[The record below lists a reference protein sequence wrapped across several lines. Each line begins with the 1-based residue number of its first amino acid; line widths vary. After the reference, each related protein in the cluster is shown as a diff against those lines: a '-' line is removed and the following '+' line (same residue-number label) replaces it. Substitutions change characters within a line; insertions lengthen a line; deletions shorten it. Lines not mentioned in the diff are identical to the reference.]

1 MNEFNFF
8 GPQTNTSVI
17 LIADDNPVNLS
28 LLEICLTTAGYKT
41 YLAGDGKIAL
51 EIIYKHKPDLLLL
64 DVYMPELSGF
74 EICSKI
80 KKDSELQSIPVIFMT
95 GAKDSESKIKGFE
108 LGAADFIGKPFQN
121 EEVLARIKL
130 HLSLVAMQKELK
142 AQNALLQEE
151 VNANIKKSNELLESE
166 NRYKQLAEISPDI
179 ILVYSK
185 EKIHYINPAG
195 YISLGINETDLINTN
210 FPDYVHPDDA
220 YLIEEVVKNSSD
232 EGKEKRL
239 FELRLKSK
247 DGKEIYAD
255 VFFTHITYYSQ
266 EANLV
271 VGRDVSERKNYEV
284 ALLQSQERFKNLV
297 QNVSGYIYSVHYEN
311 GIPHSAYHSPQC
323 FAITGYTPEEY
334 LADSYL
340 WINMVFSEDRP
351 RVEKFF
357 VNLDARIKT
366 TNIEHRIV
374 RKDGTIVWISNSFTI
389 HSKNENEIAD
399 IYGFIH
405 DITHRKDTEN
415 ILQQQNEFL
424 QKIMDSIPNPI
435 YYKDIKGLYRGCNVA
450 FEKYTG
456 LNKSEIIGK
465 TVFDVA
471 APEFVSV
478 YDKMDKELLN
488 NPGIQVYEYYVRLP
502 DGSYHNVVFNKA
514 TFQNP
519 NNTIGGIVGIIVDIT
534 ELKQI
539 QNELQETLEK
549 LKILETS
556 ITNSPAVV
564 FIWRNESR
572 MYIDFVSENIIQFGY
587 SSEDFVFHRLLLS
600 DFIYSEDLEN
610 VITEINY
617 YTDQQFNEFNQE
629 YRILTKS
636 GEIRWVDIRTWIQ
649 RDEDKKPNRYHSV
662 LIDITKRKSAE
673 FLLKENKERYQT
685 LAENSYDLICEVNDK
700 LNFLYLSPNFY
711 DLLGYLPEELLYRN
725 LLEIVHL
732 DDIPNVMKESK
743 KVKTRIV
750 LRIKH
755 KNGDWRW
762 FESAAKQYSTAT
774 GEKRGVIVSRDITQ
788 RKQIEKQLIQS
799 EKMVAVGEMSAMIA
813 HEFRNALTSV
823 KMILQLTGESDNLS
837 PNEKKSF
844 GVAINSIYHM
854 EKIVQQLLTFSH
866 PAPTEQS
873 IEDINVIMRDCLYL
887 IQVEAVKKGITIT
900 NKLADNVP
908 LLLLNSSNIKES
920 IVNILFNAMQAFDN
934 CNKETNRKIKVTTKK
949 ISVQEDIRDLSY
961 YSKPLLS
968 GNRYLDTSSELVIY
982 QGSECVMIEVKDN
995 GKGMDEECL
1004 SRIFQPFFT
1013 TKEKGSGLGL
1023 PIVKKNINALGGIL
1037 TVESHVNKGTSFKI
1051 YLPINTIQ

>member
-1 MNEFNFF
+1 MNEINFNEQ
-8 GPQTNTSVI
+8 QTNPSAI

-41 YLAGDGKIAL
+41 YLAPDGRKAL
-51 EIIYKHKPDLLLL
+51 DMVYQHKPDLLLL
-64 DVYMPELSGF
+64 DVFMPGLSGF
-74 EICSKI
+74 EVCSI
-80 KKDSELQSIPVIFMT
+80 VKKDIELKTIPIIFMT
-95 GAKDSESKIKGFE
+95 GAKDSESKLKGFD

-121 EEVLARIKL
+121 EEILARIKL
-130 HLSLVAMQKELK
+130 HLSLVSMQKELK
-142 AQNALLQEE
+142 TRNALLQEE
-151 VNANIKKSNELLESE
+151 VNANVKKSNELLESE

-195 YISLGINETDLINTN
+195 ISLLGIDSPDLMNTN
-210 FPDYVHPDDA
+210 FPDYIHPDDVH
-220 YLIEEVVKNSSD
+220 LVEEGIGFNSA
-232 EGKEKRL
+232 GKKEKRV
-239 FELRLKSK
+239 FELRLKTK
-247 DGKEIYAD
+247 NGKEIYVD
-255 VFFTHITYYSQ
+255 VFLAQIIYYSQ
-266 EANLV
+266 EAILV
-271 VGRDVSERKNYEV
+271 VGRDVSERKNYEE

-334 LADSYL
+334 LVDSFL
-340 WINMVFSEDRP
+340 WITMVYPEDRP

-357 VNLDARIKT
+357 VDLDVRIKT
-366 TNIEHRIV
+366 TSIEHRIV
-374 RKDGTIVWISNSFTI
+374 RKDGQVVWISNSFTI

-399 IYGFIH
+399 IYGYIH
-405 DITHRKDTEN
+405 DITHRKNTEN

-435 YYKDIKGLYRGCNVA
+435 YYKDVEGYYRGCNVA
-450 FEKYTG
+450 FEKNVG
-456 LNKSEIIGK
+456 LTKSEIIGK

-478 YDKMDKELLN
+478 YDKMDKELLS
-488 NPGIQVYEYYVRLP
+488 NPGVQVYEYYVRLP

-519 NNTIGGIVGIIVDIT
+519 NNTVGGIVGIIVDIT

-549 LKILETS
+549 LKVLETS

-587 SSEDFVFHRLLLS
+587 TAEDFIFHRMQLS
-600 DFIYSEDLEN
+600 DFIYHEDLET
-610 VITEINY
+610 VISEINY
-617 YTDQQFNEFNQE
+617 FTDQYFNEFNQE
-629 YRILTKS
+629 YRIITKS

-711 DLLGYLPEELLYRN
+711 DLLGYLPEEMLHRN

-732 DDIPNVMKESK
+732 DDIPNVMRESK
-743 KVKTRIV
+743 RLKTRIV

-762 FESAAKQYSTAT
+762 FESAAKQYSTAN

-837 PNEKKSF
+837 SSEKKSF

-873 IEDINVIMRDCLYL
+873 IEDINIIIQDCLYL

-900 NKLADNVP
+900 SKLADNVP

-934 CNKETNRKIKVTTKK
+934 YNKGSNRKIKVITKK
-949 ISVQEDIRDLSY
+949 TIVQEDIKDLSY
-961 YSKPLLS
+961 YSKPILS
-968 GNRYLDTSSELVIY
+968 GGRYLDTSSELIIY
-982 QGSECVMIEVKDN
+982 QGSECVLIEVKDN

-1004 SRIFQPFFT
+1004 ARIFQPFFT

-1023 PIVKKNINALGGIL
+1023 PIVKKNINAQGGIL
-1037 TVESHVNKGTSFKI
+1037 TVESQVNKGTSFKI
-1051 YLPINTIQ
+1051 YLPITSIQ